1 MTMNDIRALL
11 SGSLVWVALYFST
24 NYSVYW
30 LLGHDLPVLYSAIP
44 SSLEYFVPGFLVAY
58 LAKRKTLFLGFV
70 IGLGGSVV
78 WLLHTGFYADLGHI
92 GLFVALRVSGNILLA
107 VAGAYIGG
115 RMFSERHIRA

>member
-1 MTMNDIRALL
+1 MTMNDTRALL
-11 SGSLVWVALYFST
+11 SGSLVWVALYFAT

-30 LLGHDLPVLYSAIP
+30 LLNHDLSVFYSAIP
-44 SSLEYFVPGFLVAY
+44 SSLEYFVPGLLVAY

-78 WLLHTGFYADLGHI
+78 WLLHTGFYADLGRL
-92 GLFVALRVSGNILLA
+92 GLFVVARVSGNILLA
-107 VAGAYIGG
+107 VAGAYVAG